1 MKFYLLFQ
9 PPPVHLMTGL
19 YPLHALL
26 PGSRNARSS
35 ETSGWNRCAELYFN
49 KLICQMYDASFALNR
64 YISVSEFIKQ
74 TFNRRENPQ
83 DSDRQFRRC

>member
-1 MKFYLLFQ
+1 
-9 PPPVHLMTGL
+9 
-19 YPLHALL
+19 
-26 PGSRNARSS
+26 
-35 ETSGWNRCAELYFN
+35 
-49 KLICQMYDASFALNR
+49 MYDASFALNR